1 MAGRQIKTPGVTE
14 SQQPEEQTK
23 AEQTPDIQ
31 DASTESGVTESQT
44 AGPVE
49 NSRIDE
55 IFEGQKRIENKIDQ
69 LLKAGGIEAPKR
81 MAWKQGKNGMEL
93 KEI

>member
-14 SQQPEEQTK
+14 SQQPETNENEQS
-23 AEQTPDIQ
+23 DIQ
-31 DASTESGVTESQT
+31 DAVTGTGVTESQS

-49 NSRIDE
+49 DPRLGE
-55 IFEGQKRIENKIDQ
+55 ILEGQKRIENKIDQ

-81 MAWKQGKNGMEL
+81 MAWKQGKHGMEL
-93 KEI
+93 KET

>member
-14 SQQPEEQTK
+14 SQQPETNEN
-23 AEQTPDIQ
+23 EQTPDIQ
-31 DASTESGVTESQT
+31 DAVAETGVTESQSVE
-44 AGPVE
+44 PVE
-49 NSRIDE
+49 DPRLDE
-55 IFEGQKRIENKIDQ
+55 IIEGQKRIENKIDQ

-81 MAWKQGKNGMEL
+81 MAWKQGKHGMEL